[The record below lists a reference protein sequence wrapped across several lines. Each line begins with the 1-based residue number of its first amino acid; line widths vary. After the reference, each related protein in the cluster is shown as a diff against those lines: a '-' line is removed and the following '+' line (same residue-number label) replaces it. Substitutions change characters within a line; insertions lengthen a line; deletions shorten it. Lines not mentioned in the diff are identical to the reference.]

1 MGSGCRPGQPRR
13 PVTAKS
19 TRSQTTSDCVVVTHP
34 FHPLSGQRLEVTSR
48 ERRGGVA
55 CLRCLAGPMGSV
67 VVPVA
72 WTDRAEPP
80 AVTRLTYE
88 GLVDLARAVTAL
100 QRLAH

>member
-1 MGSGCRPGQPRR
+1 M
-13 PVTAKS
+13 
-19 TRSQTTSDCVVVTHP
+19 
-34 FHPLSGQRLEVTSR
+34 
-48 ERRGGVA
+48 
-55 CLRCLAGPMGSV
+55 RCLAGPMGSV